1 MLLRNKVA
9 AACAS
14 TLLALSMTA
23 TPALAEPSSNVDEA
37 RQAMTDYGNQLAEF
51 ESTLATSGER
61 LEEIKQEI
69 GNTETQVNE
78 TNEKY
83 QQKRGELSDRMR
95 TDYKDGNYTVVD
107 ILFGS
112 QSLSDFISR
121 LYYFAR
127 MNAYDIDLM
136 NQATT
141 LHDQLMTH
149 KAMLEAEKSDCEDTL
164 DNVDAKIAELTNK
177 LAEAQSYF
185 NSLPTNVQETL
196 SNEVVAQIESGNVA
210 TNNQGVVTDGLVS
223 AVANVQV
230 ANVAQSAAAAETT
243 GAGVGD
249 TVANGGD
256 AVSGDNAAAAVVVA
270 VAGGGTDAAAD
281 SGNAV
286 ANSVVQ
292 AVASTGS
299 GGYSAGLSNAVDKA
313 YSVIGTQYTYGG
325 MSVETG
331 FDCSGLVN
339 YAYGGD
345 RGRSTYSMINS
356 LQNSGDWKTSL
367 DQLQYGDL
375 VFPSEGHVGIYI
387 GDGQMI
393 HSPSPGRSVEVTEV
407 YDFYGG
413 GSY

>member
-1 MLLRNKVA
+1 MLLRNKVV

-14 TLLALSMTA
+14 TLLAFSMTA

-37 RQAMTDYGNQLAEF
+37 RQTMTDYGTQLAEF
-51 ESTLATSGER
+51 ESSLATAGNR

-69 GNTETQVNE
+69 GQTETQVNE

-95 TDYKDGNYTVVD
+95 IDYKDGNYTVVD

-127 MNAYDIDLM
+127 MNSYDIDLM
-136 NQATT
+136 NQATA
-141 LHDQLMTH
+141 LHNQLMAH
-149 KAMLEAEKSDCEDTL
+149 KATLETEKSDCEDTL
-164 DNVDAKIAELTNK
+164 DNVDAKIAELTRK
-177 LAEAQSYF
+177 LEEAQSYF
-185 NSLPTNVQETL
+185 NNLPADVQETL
-196 SNEVVAQIESGNVA
+196 SNEVVAQIEAGNVA

-230 ANVAQSAAAAETT
+230 ANVAQSAAAAEMT
-243 GAGVGD
+243 GAEGGAAVGGGNAA
-249 TVANGGD
+249 TNGGGSS
-256 AVSGDNAAAAVVVA
+256 AV
-270 VAGGGTDAAAD
+270 T
-281 SGNAV
+281 
-286 ANSVVQ
+286 NSVVQ
-292 AVASTGS
+292 AVASSGS
-299 GGYSAGLSNAVDKA
+299 GGYSAGLSNAVDRA

-345 RGRSTYSMINS
+345 RGRSTYSMISS
-356 LQNSGDWKTSL
+356 LQGSGDWKTSL

>member
-14 TLLALSMTA
+14 TLLALSMTVS
-23 TPALAEPSSNVDEA
+23 PALAEPSSDVDEA
-37 RQAMTDYGNQLAEF
+37 RKVMTDYGTQLAEY
-51 ESTLATSGER
+51 ESSLATAGER

-69 GNTETQVNE
+69 GHTETKVNE
-78 TNEKY
+78 TNDKY

-95 TDYKDGNYTVVD
+95 IDYKDGSYTVVD

-127 MNAYDIDLM
+127 MNSYDIDLM
-136 NQATT
+136 NQATA
-141 LHDQLMTH
+141 LHDQLITH
-149 KAMLEAEKSDCEDTL
+149 KATLEAEKSNCEDTL
-164 DNVDAKIAELTNK
+164 DNVDAKIAELTKK

-210 TNNQGVVTDGLVS
+210 TNNQGVMTDGLVS

-230 ANVAQSAAAAETT
+230 ANIAQSAAAAETT
-243 GAGVGD
+243 EAGGSAEN
-249 TVANGGD
+249 VAGG
-256 AVSGDNAAAAVVVA
+256 GAAAAVVVA
-270 VAGGGTDAAAD
+270 AAGEGSAVADVSG
-281 SGNAV
+281 GNAA

-292 AVASTGS
+292 AVTSSGS
-299 GGYSAGLSNAVDKA
+299 GGYSAGLSNAVDRA

-345 RGRSTYSMINS
+345 RGRSTYDMISS
-356 LQNSGDWKTSL
+356 LQGSGDWKTSL
-367 DQLQYGDL
+367 DELQYGDL

-393 HSPSPGRSVEVTEV
+393 HSPVPGRSVEVSDV
-407 YDFYGG
+407 YGFYGG